1 MKTNTLKSLN
11 KGPNTNLALKSGI
24 LYLIA
29 EMITRGI
36 SFLITPVFTRILP
49 PAVFADAKIFESWV
63 YLIAPVISLS
73 LYQSMA
79 RAKFDYKERYGKFLS
94 SMLFLMMIITLG
106 VFIICV
112 PFSEIFENILG
123 FEKGLLVLMLAYC
136 LAYNG
141 IQCVQLYDRQ
151 LLNYKRNVAL
161 TLLGVIPGVVTSL
174 FLILCFESKVSENA
188 LLNMR
193 IVGFFLPTTLIGF
206 FLIIHIFV
214 TEKFFINNEF
224 FLYGIKYSVPLMATA
239 VASQIFFQSGNIIV
253 RRVVGAEEAAIV
265 VVAMTVGYIMD
276 ILIHAIDNAW
286 KPWMFEQLNKGE
298 IIDVKKFWR
307 FLFLG
312 VAFLVW
318 LLTIFAPELTL
329 FLGGAQYTSSIV
341 LISPILC
348 SSLVN
353 FLMIGYTSM
362 EQYYKKTKVSG
373 IASVISAIADLM
385 LSYIFIRRFGYQA
398 VAYTILVAYI
408 IACIVHFLF
417 MKKYER
423 EDVLQVKMSMGII
436 LGTFGVCMATTMLYG
451 LSFLIRFL
459 MVGALFIILGLIFH
473 KKIMEKVKVLI
484 KKKY

>member
-161 TLLGVIPGVVTSL
+161 TLLGVIPEK
-174 FLILCFESKVSENA
+174 ESIPVQK
-188 LLNMR
+188 L
-193 IVGFFLPTTLIGF
+193 
-206 FLIIHIFV
+206 
-214 TEKFFINNEF
+214 
-224 FLYGIKYSVPLMATA
+224 
-239 VASQIFFQSGNIIV
+239 
-253 RRVVGAEEAAIV
+253 
-265 VVAMTVGYIMD
+265 
-276 ILIHAIDNAW
+276 
-286 KPWMFEQLNKGE
+286 
-298 IIDVKKFWR
+298 
-307 FLFLG
+307 
-312 VAFLVW
+312 
-318 LLTIFAPELTL
+318 
-329 FLGGAQYTSSIV
+329 
-341 LISPILC
+341 
-348 SSLVN
+348 
-353 FLMIGYTSM
+353 
-362 EQYYKKTKVSG
+362 
-373 IASVISAIADLM
+373 
-385 LSYIFIRRFGYQA
+385 
-398 VAYTILVAYI
+398 
-408 IACIVHFLF
+408 
-417 MKKYER
+417 
-423 EDVLQVKMSMGII
+423 
-436 LGTFGVCMATTMLYG
+436 
-451 LSFLIRFL
+451 
-459 MVGALFIILGLIFH
+459 
-473 KKIMEKVKVLI
+473 
-484 KKKY
+484 

>member
-1 MKTNTLKSLN
+1 
-11 KGPNTNLALKSGI
+11 
-24 LYLIA
+24 
-29 EMITRGI
+29 
-36 SFLITPVFTRILP
+36 
-49 PAVFADAKIFESWV
+49 
-63 YLIAPVISLS
+63 
-73 LYQSMA
+73 
-79 RAKFDYKERYGKFLS
+79 
-94 SMLFLMMIITLG
+94 
-106 VFIICV
+106 
-112 PFSEIFENILG
+112 
-123 FEKGLLVLMLAYC
+123 
-136 LAYNG
+136 
-141 IQCVQLYDRQ
+141 
-151 LLNYKRNVAL
+151 
-161 TLLGVIPGVVTSL
+161 
-174 FLILCFESKVSENA
+174 
-188 LLNMR
+188 
-193 IVGFFLPTTLIGF
+193 
-206 FLIIHIFV
+206 
-214 TEKFFINNEF
+214 
-224 FLYGIKYSVPLMATA
+224 
-239 VASQIFFQSGNIIV
+239 
-253 RRVVGAEEAAIV
+253 
-265 VVAMTVGYIMD
+265 
-276 ILIHAIDNAW
+276 
-286 KPWMFEQLNKGE
+286 MFEQLNKGE